1 MWSPISHLIH
11 FTCYNSLQSYKPST
25 TIFYSTQ
32 DDNIFIYHNRI
43 NKVVIQYNSIQNPM
57 VIQNTTIAL
66 QSRQNDICFQQLC
79 EYCTVLNL
87 YVYSSFEKVS
97 PDKALDKAIV
107 RILSQQCV
115 KEHCNH
121 RNVPLQQSC
130 GIVTW
135 KSLARKN
142 PRRMKHMMNRT
153 KTIKVHVKVS
163 AVSPKDKTDRTHC

>member
-1 MWSPISHLIH
+1 MLQLIAKLQTFNHNILFNTRWQYFHLPQQ
-11 FTCYNSLQSYKPST
+11 NQQSC
-25 TIFYSTQ
+25 
-32 DDNIFIYHNRI
+32 H
-43 NKVVIQYNSIQNPM
+43 SIQTLWSSRTRQLPYSHVKMTFVFNNYVNIVQYWTYM
-57 VIQNTTIAL
+57 YIAA
-66 QSRQNDICFQQLC
+66 SK
-79 EYCTVLNL
+79 
-87 YVYSSFEKVS
+87 KVS